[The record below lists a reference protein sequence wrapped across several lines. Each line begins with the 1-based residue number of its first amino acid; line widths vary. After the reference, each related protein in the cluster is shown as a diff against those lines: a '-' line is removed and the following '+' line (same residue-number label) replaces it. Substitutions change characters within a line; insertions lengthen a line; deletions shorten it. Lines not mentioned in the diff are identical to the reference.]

1 MEKREFFRYPIIAV
15 ICVIFLLVISVF
27 FLGVKVGE
35 GRMDKETGEKE
46 LCDTLSESVEKA
58 TPPVRREDPVI
69 RMEENTGETDADG
82 VSQYGIPIEQYEITE
97 GVVRNGEFFSNLLS
111 RLDVPGEKVQALTQC
126 AKGVFDL
133 KTIRV
138 GNEYH
143 AFFSKDEERELDY
156 LIYDID
162 KREYA
167 KFTLK
172 DTIAVEV
179 VRREMRSVLNYAKV
193 VINTSLWVDVKRSGA
208 PVLLA
213 LKLADM
219 YAWTIDFFGLQ
230 KGDAFEAVYE
240 TIYCGD
246 ELLSVEKV
254 HYASFVHSGKAYDVY
269 YFQAENESNTYW
281 NEKGESMR
289 KAFLKAPLSFTR
301 ISSGFGRRVHP
312 ITRKAHQHNGVDYAA
327 PKGTP
332 VMSIGDGTVIF
343 AGRKGAEGN
352 MVKIKHNSVYTTA
365 YLHLS
370 KFGKGVK
377 SGARVAQG
385 QVIGYVG
392 STGRSTGP
400 HLDFRIWK
408 NGTPV
413 NPLKVS
419 SPPAVPISK
428 EQMPDFERAKSE
440 ALAQKNTLLA
450 EETVFAVLGHLK
462 GGDLEAV

>member
-1 MEKREFFRYPIIAV
+1 MEKRNIVRYSIIAA
-15 ICVIFLLVISVF
+15 ICAAVLLIVTAF
-27 FLGVKVGE
+27 FLGVKVG
-35 GRMDKETGEKE
+35 RGEMKIDSGGKE
-46 LCDTLSESVEKA
+46 LSDSASVPEVSELSSVEGEE
-58 TPPVRREDPVI
+58 PVERQ
-69 RMEENTGETDADG
+69 EENDG
-82 VSQYGIPIEQYEITE
+82 VSQFGIPIENYEITE

-111 RLDVPGEKVQALTQC
+111 RLEVPPEKIQGLTQS
-126 AKGVFDL
+126 AKGIFDL
-133 KTIRV
+133 KKIRV

-143 AFFSKDEERELDY
+143 AFFSKDEGRELDY

-162 KREYA
+162 KREYVR
-167 KFTLK
+167 FTLK
-172 DTIAVEV
+172 DTLAVEV
-179 VRREMRSVLNYAKV
+179 IRREMRSVLNYAKV
-193 VINTSLWVDVKRSGA
+193 VINTSLWVDVKKSGA
-208 PVLLA
+208 PILLA

-240 TIYCGD
+240 TLYCGD

-269 YFQAENESNTYW
+269 YYQVENESNTYW

-327 PKGTP
+327 PSGTP
-332 VMSIGDGTVIF
+332 VMSIGDGTVVF

-370 KFGKGVK
+370 KYGKGIK
-377 SGARVAQG
+377 SGARVSQG

-413 NPLKVS
+413 NPLMVS

-428 EQMPDFERAKSE
+428 ELMPDYEKVKSE
-440 ALAQKNTLLA
+440 ALTLKNKLLA
-450 EETVFAVLGHLK
+450 EETVLAVLGHLK
-462 GGDLEAV
+462 GGEEE